1 MVKEIINLIKENP
14 VTAGEIHPAD
24 KTLSLMAQYNPHYIE
39 VFYLIILSYPEIR
52 SDMFKLLCRLESKYL
67 DNLMFH
73 GICRRFLN
81 DNNVEVVDA
90 AIGMFESFSNKSIL
104 KEWLRLKPS
113 QPQWLLEYGRKVAN
127 QDSSL

>member
-1 MVKEIINLIKENP
+1 MVKEIVNLIKESP

-24 KTLSLMAQYNPHYIE
+24 KALSLMAQHNPHYIE
-39 VFYLIILSYPEIR
+39 IFYLIISSYPEIR

-104 KEWLRLKPS
+104 KEWIETKPN
-113 QPQWLLEYGRKVAN
+113 QPQWILEYAKKVSN
-127 QDSSL
+127 QNSSL